1 MPEPVAVMVDRTQPG
16 EDTEAELMLVAVDEE
31 GGCTLSLDD
40 GGALDL
46 DSVNATTLALAI
58 LSASALRAAA

>member
-1 MPEPVAVMVDRTQPG
+1 MPEPIAVMVDRTQPG

-40 GGALDL
+40 GGALD
-46 DSVNATTLALAI
+46 SR
-58 LSASALRAAA
+58 LRQRHDARVWRSCRRRR